1 MSEKKNIDRLFQEK
15 FKDFEA
21 SPPEFV
27 WDNIREKL
35 EDKKKRR
42 VIPFW
47 FKLSGVAAIL
57 IMGLL
62 LGGFYFNAI
71 NTDNNNPVVL
81 DNQKANQGNPLPGTP
96 IGPPTQNNTKNGSFN
111 NDLKVNSGLV
121 TNEQDGANGNPN
133 SSPDNGK
140 SGNSTSGSAN
150 AESAFG
156 KGSSASGTKNNAV
169 VNNNSKANRP
179 GNSNSNKR
187 SVISQSD
194 NAVVSTSNSKFGK
207 NSRTGKA
214 QKGQNIDAEMTINGT
229 RTRNNNAVAVSQNK
243 TSNTNGANSTSN
255 NNNALASSKN
265 NKSGKTNT
273 AANGIIGQNLN
284 SGLTINGTASAKNN
298 NTVVSSQNETGTA
311 NIRSIEGSIVGNA
324 VGTAASGVIDASVPL
339 NEQAVAEVAIDTV
352 AVPENELEKLLRE
365 KTEGK
370 KEDKDKAIAKTDVKD
385 KWSVKPQLAPV
396 FYNSLSKGS
405 PIDGQFAG
413 NAKSYDNDL
422 SVGLGVNYAV
432 TSRLK
437 VRSGIN
443 TVNLNYSTQDVQF
456 YASLEGQTRNV
467 AARSSNANI
476 VVQDQKNNV
485 VDPSLLFANNSSGD
499 KYNGAMLQKTGYV
512 EVPVEMSYA
521 LINNKFGIDLI
532 GGVSTLFL
540 NQNNVSVVSE
550 QGLSTNVGQ
559 AQNLNN
565 IHFSTNVGVG
575 FKYRF
580 FKAFEAHFEPM
591 FKYQVNTFSRDA
603 GNFKPYF
610 IGLYSGVSFSF

>member
-47 FKLSGVAAIL
+47 FKLTGVAAVL

-62 LGGFYFNAI
+62 LGGFYLNAI
-71 NTDNNNPVVL
+71 NTGDNPVVL
-81 DNQKANQGNPLPGTP
+81 DNQKVNQGNPLPGTP
-96 IGPPTQNNTKNGSFN
+96 VGPPSKNNTSNGSFN
-111 NDLKVNSGLV
+111 NDLKTNSGLV
-121 TNEQDGANGNPN
+121 TNEQDGVNNPTSKSNG
-133 SSPDNGK
+133 
-140 SGNSTSGSAN
+140 GNAGIITSASAN
-150 AESAFG
+150 AD
-156 KGSSASGTKNNAV
+156 SASGKKTSGFRTKNNAV
-169 VNNNSKANRP
+169 VNSNRNANKA
-179 GNSNSNKR
+179 GNTTSTKR
-187 SVISQSD
+187 SVTSQAD
-194 NAVVSTSNSKFGK
+194 NAVVASGSNSKFGK
-207 NSRTGKA
+207 NNKPD
-214 QKGQNIDAEMTINGT
+214 KVKNGQALDAEITINGR
-229 RTRNNNAVAVSQNK
+229 RTRNNNAVAASQNK
-243 TSNTNGANSTSN
+243 TDNKNGTKITPN
-255 NNNALASSKN
+255 NNSAVASTQN
-265 NKSGKTNT
+265 NKSGKTNN
-273 AANGIIGQNLN
+273 AANGIIGHNLN

-298 NTVVSSQNETGTA
+298 GAVVASQNETGTA
-311 NIRSIEGSIVGNA
+311 NSRSIEGSIVGNA
-324 VGTAASGVIDASVPL
+324 VGNAASGIIDASVLL
-339 NEQAVAEVAIDTV
+339 NDQAVAEVAVDTT

-370 KEDKDKAIAKTDVKD
+370 KEDKDKAVAKTDVKD

-432 TSRLK
+432 TSRLE

-443 TVNLNYSTQDVQF
+443 TVNLNYATQDVQF
-456 YASLEGQTRNV
+456 FASLEGQTKNV

-485 VDPSLLFANNSSGD
+485 VDPSLLFANNASGD

-550 QGLSTNVGQ
+550 QGLSTSVGQ